1 MAYIKQI
8 NIKNRTNYFFNDM
21 INIKIFDESPIKID
35 IQKSYKNVGIYYI
48 GYITIKR
55 ISDSENINSVNPL
68 DLIIGKVDGCI
79 KESNGT
85 KYLTF
90 ASTDKYF

>member
-21 INIKIFDESPIKID
+21 INIKIFDKSPIKID

-79 KESNGT
+79 KESNGNT
-85 KYLTF
+85 
-90 ASTDKYF
+90 